1 MTRNQITLSGE
12 IKEEYQT
19 EAEEAKA
26 GIYPNNEELSLLRSC
41 QARHQVW
48 HQVLQTAKF
57 CIDCKLGSGLGRY
70 TAGRASS
77 IFNLTDGSQCW
88 EFRPF
93 DHRIAIVLHRDSEA
107 PVVTRHVTQFVTVW
121 SAQEDLSHISVHRD
135 IHLTN
140 CATNGDKRDKN
151 IDI

>member
-1 MTRNQITLSGE
+1 MEKLRRN
-12 IKEEYQT
+12 IKLRLRRTKQEY
-19 EAEEAKA
+19 
-26 GIYPNNEELSLLRSC
+26 IRIMRSYLLRSC

-70 TAGRASS
+70 TFGRASS
-77 IFNLTDGSQCW
+77 IFNLTDAPHGW
-88 EFRPF
+88 EFRTF
-93 DHRIAIVLHRDSEA
+93 DHRRAIVWHRDSEV
-107 PVVTRHVTQFVTVW
+107 PVVTCHVTQVVTVW

-140 CATNGDKRDKN
+140 YATNGDKRDKN